1 MGRIKVLLI
10 EDDEDS
16 RELLAEILRSDFD
29 VESAADGESGLAAFR
44 AFSPDVVVTDESIPG
59 LRGTELAVRIKAE
72 RPQTRVILV
81 TGYGNLSPPPECDL
95 LLKKPLD
102 IERLST
108 ALRSFFPD
116 AHAAHP

>member
-16 RELLAEILRSDFD
+16 RELLAEILRADFE
-29 VESAADGESGLAAFR
+29 VETAIDGDEGLAAFVR
-44 AFSPDVVVTDESIPG
+44 LSPDVVVTDESIPG
-59 LRGTELAVRIKAE
+59 LRGTELAARVKAV

-81 TGYGNLSPPPECDL
+81 TGYGNLSRTPDCDL